1 MGSIFKRIKKTFKKV
16 TKPLSKMTKGIARG
30 IAKVGKAVMKGVSKI
45 SSKLGPLGMIGLA
58 VAMPYA
64 LGGLSNMIGHG
75 GMAAGQASG
84 WMGSQNVFLKAIG
97 NVGNVIRTGY
107 SNATGAIGRTFGN
120 ITKSISKGFSKFT
133 NNTGNIWKNISKG
146 TKNLFNNARNTFNN
160 FKKGLKLPGKDLG
173 TVNVSGQTPW
183 GAQYTTMTS
192 EQAGSLIQGNAMN
205 AANLSGQT
213 LGSRYDKLITD
224 TINSSFDKSGWDSGT
239 IRRFND
245 AKKFT
250 QANKS
255 YVNDYDLFQ
264 GLNNQGQSYHA
275 GTKSWTTDLGKTGD
289 YAKTKVGPDNYIEYQ
304 FTGDKSFNNP
314 VAKKYNY
321 KDTLKKG
328 YTYAKAASDSLLK
341 QSEMLYAPEFD
352 MIATAG
358 AEANQQGEVLTSSTD
373 IVGSGGSS
381 NYAKVFG
388 DTAWHKLKAYHKN
401 MNYQGSF

>member
-146 TKNLFNNARNTFNN
+146 A
-160 FKKGLKLPGKDLG
+160 KDLWSSSKS
-173 TVNVSGQTPW
+173 TAKRFTPKW
-183 GAQYTTMTS
+183 RA
-192 EQAGSLIQGNAMN
+192 
-205 AANLSGQT
+205 
-213 LGSRYDKLITD
+213 
-224 TINSSFDKSGWDSGT
+224 
-239 IRRFND
+239 
-245 AKKFT
+245 
-250 QANKS
+250 
-255 YVNDYDLFQ
+255 
-264 GLNNQGQSYHA
+264 GQS
-275 GTKSWTTDLGKTGD
+275 
-289 YAKTKVGPDNYIEYQ
+289 
-304 FTGDKSFNNP
+304 
-314 VAKKYNY
+314 
-321 KDTLKKG
+321 
-328 YTYAKAASDSLLK
+328 
-341 QSEMLYAPEFD
+341 
-352 MIATAG
+352 
-358 AEANQQGEVLTSSTD
+358 
-373 IVGSGGSS
+373 GSVDVWG
-381 NYAKVFG
+381 
-388 DTAWHKLKAYHKN
+388 
-401 MNYQGSF
+401 